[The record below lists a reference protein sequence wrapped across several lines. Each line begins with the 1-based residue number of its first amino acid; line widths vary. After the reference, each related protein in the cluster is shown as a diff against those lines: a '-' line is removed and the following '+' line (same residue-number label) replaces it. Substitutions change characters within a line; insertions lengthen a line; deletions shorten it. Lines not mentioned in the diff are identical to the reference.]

1 MKYGKAENIKEGAY
15 IGWEI
20 IKTVVGIGILVIF
33 FRFFIIQ
40 PFSVSGNSMNPD
52 FQNGEY
58 LFVDEASYYFRSPE
72 RGEVIVFK
80 HPDTQPS
87 TNCTAFVENNKFLTK
102 FIQGPCLSFIKRVIA
117 VPGDTVIVKN
127 GYITIKNTEHPEG
140 LKLNETYV
148 EDGVKTLGDQTVTL
162 HNNEYYVVGDNR
174 QPGMSYDSRG
184 WGVLKREFI
193 IGRAWLRLLPSDS
206 VGFIPRAEY

>member
-1 MKYGKAENIKEGAY
+1 MDEIKEGAY

-20 IKTVVGIGILVIF
+20 LKTVVIIGILVIF

-58 LFVDEASYYFRSPE
+58 LFVDEASYYFRSPD

-80 HPDTQPS
+80 HPETDPS
-87 TNCTAFVENNKFLTK
+87 RNCTAFVENNRFITK
-102 FIQGPCLSFIKRVIA
+102 FWQGQCLSYIKRVIGI
-117 VPGDTVIVKN
+117 PGDTIILKN
-127 GYITIKNTEHPEG
+127 GYITIKNTENPAG
-140 LKLNETYV
+140 LKLD
-148 EDGVKTLGDQTVTL
+148 EDYIESGVKTLGDQTVTL
-162 HNNEYYVVGDNR
+162 KDDEYYVVGDNR
-174 QPGMSYDSRG
+174 LPNQSYDSRQ

-206 VGFIPRAEY
+206 IGFIPKAKY

>member
-1 MKYGKAENIKEGAY
+1 MDEIKEGAY

-20 IKTVVGIGILVIF
+20 FKTIAIIGLLVIF

-80 HPDTQPS
+80 HPDPQPS
-87 TNCTAFVENNKFLTK
+87 SNCTAFVENNKFITK
-102 FIQGPCLSFIKRVIA
+102 FVQGPCLSFIKRVIGI
-117 VPGDTVIVKN
+117 PGDTVIVKN
-127 GYITIKNTEHPEG
+127 GKVTVKNTENPEG
-140 LKLNETYV
+140 LKLNESYIETGV
-148 EDGVKTLGDQTVTL
+148 ETLGDQSITL
-162 HNNEYYVVGDNR
+162 QKNEYYVLGDNR
-174 QPGMSYDSRG
+174 LPGMSYDSRG
-184 WGVLKREFI
+184 WGVLRKEFI
-193 IGRAWLRLLPSDS
+193 IGRAWLRLLPSES
-206 VGFIPRAEY
+206 IGFIPKAKY